1 MTNAEPRLR
10 ADARRN
16 LERICAA
23 ASEQFAEHGLDV
35 PLEEIARVAG
45 VSIGTIYNRFGG
57 RGGLLDAVV
66 VGVAE
71 DKLEAAIAAAT
82 GETAWDRFA
91 SYVWALGE
99 NQDQV
104 WKDYL
109 AALERLGLSRDP
121 RAPRKPA
128 S

>member
-1 MTNAEPRLR
+1 MTSAEPRLR

-16 LERICAA
+16 LERIYAA
-23 ASEQFAEHGLDV
+23 ATARFAEHGLDV
-35 PLEEIARVAG
+35 PLEEIAREAG

-71 DKLEAAIAAAT
+71 ERLEAAIAAAT
-82 GETAWDRFA
+82 GETAWDRFV

-99 NQDQV
+99 NQAGDLPFNDV
-104 WKDYL
+104 ISNRHPE
-109 AALERLGLSRDP
+109 AAKLREV
-121 RAPRKPA
+121 
-128 S
+128 